1 MRTDAQ
7 RRADAA
13 YRKKNAAKI
22 AAAEK
27 MIATHVPRE
36 MAERFKSACAA
47 NGTTGNAVLK
57 AAVEKY
63 VENFERNA

>member
-13 YRKKNAAKI
+13 YRKKNAAKV

-27 MIATHVPRE
+27 IVATHVPRE
-36 MAERFKSACAA
+36 VAERFQTACAA

-57 AAVEKY
+57 TAIEKY
-63 VENFERNA
+63 VEDFEKNS